1 MHKGEV
7 VGDVVAEDGSS
18 SLVPVLNDPLRSPR
32 PRDVDVVTFLQ
43 TALKSGMVTVPE
55 LEILARAA
63 GLLGDQQRISQ
74 GKQFKRA
81 KITLGIQSIRQGF
94 GPGGGWA
101 WVLPPPAN
109 APASE
114 TKPKEPVIR
123 AEPERGAIYGDGI
136 VGAAPRGS
144 LIDDVEIPREF
155 RDVVGVP
162 SSWLKGVACLN
173 DQHRPRDVPPH
184 RWHQFV
190 GDCYR
195 FIVSA
200 EGWAQRAANL
210 GWDTLSLFGCN
221 RSNPLMHL
229 GRAGLLLVVGGG
241 RIIRLHRDWAEIQPP
256 ANGSRRTYHR
266 RRVDP
271 SVVTVPWLR

>member
-1 MHKGEV
+1 
-7 VGDVVAEDGSS
+7 
-18 SLVPVLNDPLRSPR
+18 
-32 PRDVDVVTFLQ
+32 VTFLQ
-43 TALKSGMVTVPE
+43 TALTSGTPNVPE

-63 GLLGDQQRISQ
+63 GLLGEHQRISQ
-74 GKQFKRA
+74 SKQFKRA
-81 KITLGIQSIRQGF
+81 KITLGIQSVRQGF

-114 TKPKEPVIR
+114 KPKEPVIR
-123 AEPERGAIYGDGI
+123 AAPAREAIYGDGI
-136 VGAAPRGS
+136 AGAASRAS
-144 LIDDVEIPREF
+144 VIDDVEMPPEF
-155 RDVVGVP
+155 RDIVGVP
-162 SSWLKGVACLN
+162 HSWLKGVACLN
-173 DQHRPRDVPPH
+173 DQHHPRDVPPH
-184 RWHQFV
+184 RWRRFV
-190 GDCYR
+190 DDCYR

-200 EGWAQRAANL
+200 EGWAQRAADL

-229 GRAGLLLVVGGG
+229 DRAGLLLVVGGG
-241 RIIRLHRDWAEIQPP
+241 RIIRLHGDWAEIQPP

-271 SVVTVPWLR
+271 SLVTVPWLR